1 MYTVRYRGG
10 GGVDISLSTQYK
22 EYRGGGGG
30 VDISLSSQ
38 YEECMIHQ
46 RQLEGVTTLSTHKTV
61 LAEDWDLV
69 EEEPHH

>member
-22 EYRGGGGG
+22 EYRGGGG
-30 VDISLSSQ
+30 DISLSSQ

-69 EEEPHH
+69 EKEPHH